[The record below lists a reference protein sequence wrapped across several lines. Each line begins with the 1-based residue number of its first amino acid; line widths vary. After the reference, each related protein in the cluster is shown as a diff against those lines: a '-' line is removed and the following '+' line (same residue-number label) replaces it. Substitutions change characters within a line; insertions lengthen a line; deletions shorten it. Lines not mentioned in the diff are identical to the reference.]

1 MSISEH
7 YITDREF
14 LEEQE
19 YSYKWEQQE
28 IGGVLMPALIL
39 TTPSFPGEPIVVG
52 RKYVHIVIIK
62 LTKIKKSDII

>member
-1 MSISEH
+1 MLILEH
-7 YITDREF
+7 YITNREI

-39 TTPSFPGEPIVVG
+39 TTPPLPGEPIVIG
-52 RKYVHIVIIK
+52 RKYGSYRYY
-62 LTKIKKSDII
+62 KIDKNKKI

>member
-7 YITDREF
+7 YITDREI

-39 TTPSFPGEPIVVG
+39 TTPPLPGEPIIVG
-52 RKYVHIVIIK
+52 RKYGSHFYY
-62 LTKIKKSDII
+62 KKEKKYLY